1 MSVTAPP
8 RPPRPPRPSDPLSRD
23 EVEALVEA
31 LIEEARQRARRRRRR
46 RGAIAILVGLIG
58 VTLFAVLD
66 RAALSESRSPAFSA
80 RTGLGAAASSR
91 IAFTQSRAGGQGSGA
106 LYVVNPDGSGKRRL
120 AEVAHHRAP
129 SWSPDGRQLTFL
141 GTDGI
146 KVVNADGSGL
156 QKLAPGGSGQP
167 TWSPDG
173 QRIAFVHEIG
183 KDVRGPGLSVI
194 KADGSGLRRLV
205 RQGAMEPRWS
215 PNGQTIAFVR
225 RQTPPSFDFDIYLV
239 DADGGPARNLTPTPA
254 YENDPDW
261 SPDGRRIVFVRG
273 YDIWLMNADG
283 SGQRRLTSGAARD
296 RVPRWSPNGRTIVF
310 DRRLGSR
317 GSAVLGGK
325 ASSVGIYVMNAD
337 GSGLRRL
344 ARNGAAPL
352 WSQDGKKIAFSRPLG
367 NGVGGFGF
375 TRENWEIFVMNADG
389 TDQRNVSRNRRWDDC
404 CFAWSPAHR

>member
-8 RPPRPPRPSDPLSRD
+8 RPPRPSDPVDRD
-23 EVEALVEA
+23 ELEALVEA

-58 VTLFAVLD
+58 ATLFAVLD
-66 RAALSESRSPAFSA
+66 RAALSESSSPAFSA

-91 IAFTQSRAGGQGSGA
+91 MAFTQSRAGGQGSGA
-106 LYVVNPDGSGKRRL
+106 LYVVNPDGSGRRRL

-129 SWSPDGRQLTFL
+129 SWSPGGRQLTFL

-156 QKLAPGGSGQP
+156 QKLAPGGQP

-173 QRIAFVHEIG
+173 QRIAFVYEIG
-183 KDVRGPGLSVI
+183 QDARGSGLYLI
-194 KADGSGLRRLV
+194 DADGSGQRRLV
-205 RQGAMEPRWS
+205 RTGAMEPRWS
-215 PNGQTIAFVR
+215 PNGRTIAFVR

-261 SPDGRRIVFVRG
+261 SPDGRRIAFVRG

-296 RVPRWSPNGRTIVF
+296 RLPSWSPDGRTIVF
-310 DRRLGSR
+310 DRRLGNR

-325 ASSVGIYVMNAD
+325 ASSVDIYVMNAD

-352 WSQDGKKIAFSRPLG
+352 WPRDGKRIAFSRPLG

-375 TRENWEIFVMNADG
+375 TLGNWEIFVMNADG

-404 CFAWSPAHR
+404 CFPWSPGQK